1 MELEMKPCSSDY
13 KVVNLRARHGDY
25 SALKNVFDTLFK
37 RFPLDICKH
46 VLDYFSSIDEN
57 RKILKRIE
65 HLLLY
70 VDFLY
75 LDAFNCYKVVDTET
89 CVFYAY
95 NTYLIRIN
103 PEELI
108 YFKNVL
114 KSPDK
119 VQLYNLLEAYIIAV
133 YALEYALGIYEH
145 IDELRRCLIPH
156 YEELGVNVKNEED
169 YFMCEIDK
177 YNTPYV
183 YERATRAVSYV
194 RKLGIK
200 EAYSKIT
207 NDTSTQKHKVKSLYN
222 QIQII
227 IGKYGYNWEPMQNY
241 TSVCCHNCVR

>member
-1 MELEMKPCSSDY
+1 MNPCSTDY
-13 KVVNLRARHGDY
+13 KVVNLHARQGDY
-25 SALKNVFDTLFK
+25 SMLKNAFCSLFN

-46 VLDYFSSIDEN
+46 ILDYFSSIDEN

-75 LDAFNCYKVVDTET
+75 LDTFKRYKMIDTEET
-89 CVFYAY
+89 CIFYAY

-103 PEELI
+103 PEELL

-119 VQLYNLLEAYIIAV
+119 VQLCTLLEAYIIAV
-133 YALEYALGIYEH
+133 YALEYMLGIYEH

-156 YEELGVNVKNEED
+156 YEEKALGVNIKNEED
-169 YFMCEIDK
+169 YFMYEIDK

-241 TSVCCHNCVR
+241 TSGCCRNCVR

>member
-1 MELEMKPCSSDY
+1 MNPCSADY
-13 KVVNLRARHGDY
+13 KVVNLHARQDDY
-25 SALKNVFDTLFK
+25 SMLKNKFCSLFK

-46 VLDYFSSIDEN
+46 ILDYVSCIDEN
-57 RKILKRIE
+57 RKILKRIK

-75 LDAFNCYKVVDTET
+75 LDAFNCYKAVDTEN

-103 PEELI
+103 PEELL

-133 YALEYALGIYEH
+133 YALEYALGIHEH
-145 IDELRRCLIPH
+145 IDELRRCLIRH
-156 YEELGVNVKNEED
+156 DEEKALGVNVKNEED
-169 YFMCEIDK
+169 YFMCEIAK

-194 RKLGIK
+194 RKLGIE

-207 NDTSTQKHKVKSLYN
+207 TDTSTQKHKVKSLYN

-227 IGKYGYNWEPMQNY
+227 IGKYGYNWEPRKQ
-241 TSVCCHNCVR
+241 CVLP

>member
-1 MELEMKPCSSDY
+1 MALVMEPCSADY
-13 KVVNLRARHGDY
+13 KVVNLHARPGDY
-25 SALKNVFDTLFK
+25 SALKNEFCSLFK
-37 RFPLDICKH
+37 TFSLDICKH
-46 VLDYFSSIDEN
+46 ILDYFSSIDEN

-89 CVFYAY
+89 CIFYAY

-103 PEELI
+103 PEELL

-133 YALEYALGIYEH
+133 YALEYMLGIYKH
-145 IDELRRCLIPH
+145 MNELHRCLIPH
-156 YEELGVNVKNEED
+156 YEEKALGVNVKNEED
-169 YFMCEIDK
+169 YFMYEIDK
-177 YNTPYV
+177 YRYTSYV

-194 RKLGIK
+194 RKLGIE

-207 NDTSTQKHKVKSLYN
+207 HDTSRQKYKVKSLYD
-222 QIQII
+222 QIQLI
-227 IGKYGYNWEPMQNY
+227 IGKYGYNWEPMQHY
-241 TSVCCHNCVR
+241 TNV